1 MANKV
6 PAKKPQI
13 SKPDILKSAEELG
26 DMQMASLYSL
36 SRNYVKNNTDFINK
50 VINITQNVIAQNDA
64 SIASS
69 TPQMLVDTVQT
80 AVYDKK
86 KQSSKNADTPQI
98 LTDIQGLTETS
109 KDMDLFRELFP
120 IATPMFELFYEYD
133 MVYEMIPEASK
144 CFDILKDA
152 VLSSDNFSKKYL
164 IPRYD
169 DFKIDS
175 STSGINASAQQ
186 HAKLIQDIIDE
197 YDCNDMF
204 DTYINDAMKYGAKPV
219 MIIPID
225 HNFRRSAEKL
235 LKTESADDVRKLIRD
250 QYNDGA
256 EVKMESN
263 IEGFTE
269 SKTTNE
275 SGEKEYTFDSF
286 ESNGFTLEM
295 NKDLDD
301 LIAVYEDSL
310 EAEIASVSTAN
321 MTQKEKTDFDI
332 ACENKRATLKRAK
345 DPKNRKVV
353 LEEMLKAVDKMVNT
367 KVKFSY
373 GTEAMVM
380 KDASKICGQ
389 IKTMRR
395 VKNRTS
401 KNTDTNAMTMES
413 VYTSDP
419 NTLDKD
425 VEAVCEAMSGV
436 RYKKVTKKVKKYK
449 TVTGEDGKTKREPY
463 ETEVESFQLITDD
476 SVALEDFFDERWD
489 LEQELALEAAD
500 SDNRKVKDV
509 TVKGPRRET
518 TGSVIIPLM
527 PDTVVPISVHGQHI
541 GYYVIERTGTDDL
554 GSGVASLLGYR
565 NGGLSSG
572 FGLGASNL
580 YGANSTMATSDG
592 AGVLIRDMV
601 DIPMYVKDDA
611 RRVDILRSM
620 LARAISERLK
630 NPDIVDDKAFNSI
643 IYSLI
648 KDNYITKREVKITY
662 VPAHSMVYFAHEIN
676 KDTGIGIS
684 VMQKGLF
691 FAHVYIASLITNL
704 MIAIAKSADRE
715 QVNVEVG
722 MSNRIEA
729 TVQKVMRSL
738 QTKRASIDSIGN
750 IDTIMKSLGTFTRT
764 ISLRHNGNPLI
775 ELETIPGQQVDM
787 DNSLMEKALKSFVN
801 SLYVPH
807 SAVNFLDDTEYAR
820 SISLQNALFMSK
832 IVSFQARYQQC
843 ASKFVRIL
851 IRNKYPEKIL
861 TKENA
866 QRIRENKGKMSETT
880 AGVTSS
886 QDLIDLTKVFTD
898 LPSPEGLNIASLNEQ
913 ISNVST
919 FSDSMVDTLVPSEWA
934 LDEAKSELLD
944 QLKAI
949 IKNGLYKKYLPGLP
963 WDEFDN
969 IVESAKTQIV
979 QAKLKIEHPE
989 DDNSSDS
996 SDSGSSNFS
1005 GF

>member
-1 MANKV
+1 MANKT

-36 SRNYVKNNTDFINK
+36 SRNYVKANTDFINS

-80 AVYDKK
+80 SIYDKK
-86 KQSSKNADTPQI
+86 KQSAKNAETPQI

-152 VLSSDNFSKKYL
+152 VLSADNFSKKYL

-186 HAKLIQDIIDE
+186 HAQLIQDVIDE
-197 YDCNDMF
+197 YDCNELF
-204 DTYINDAMKYGAKPV
+204 DGYINDAMKYGAKPV
-219 MIIPID
+219 MIVPID
-225 HNFRRSAEKL
+225 HNFRKSAEKL
-235 LKTESADDVRKLIRD
+235 LKTESSDDVRKLIRS
-250 QYNDGA
+250 QYSDGA

-263 IEGFTE
+263 IEGFT
-269 SKTTNE
+269 TNE
-275 SGEKEYTFDSF
+275 SGDVFDSF
-286 ESNGFTLEM
+286 NSNGFTLEM
-295 NKDLDD
+295 NKEVDEL
-301 LIAVYEDSL
+301 LAIYEDGL
-310 EAEIASVSTAN
+310 EAEIASIPTAN
-321 MTQKEKTDFDI
+321 MTTAEKAEFDVV
-332 ACENKRATLKRAK
+332 CESKRKILKRAK
-345 DPKNRKVV
+345 DHKNRKAVM
-353 LEEMLKAVDKMVNT
+353 EEMLKTIDNMVNT

-380 KDASKICGQ
+380 RDASKICGQ

-395 VKNRTS
+395 VKNRAKAQETGNS
-401 KNTDTNAMTMES
+401 SVSMES
-413 VYTSDP
+413 AYTSDP
-419 NTLDKD
+419 LTLENDID
-425 VEAVCEAMSGV
+425 AVCEAMSGV
-436 RYKKVTKKVKKYK
+436 RYKKVTKKVQKYR
-449 TVTGEDGKTKREPY
+449 TEFDENGKVKQVPY
-463 ETEVESFQLITDD
+463 TADVESYQLTTDD
-476 SVALEDFFDERWD
+476 SVSLEDFFDERYGID
-489 LEQELALEAAD
+489 DVQTEAAD
-500 SDNRKVKDV
+500 HDNRKVPDA
-509 TVKGPRRET
+509 TTKGPHRES

-541 GYYVIERTGTDDL
+541 GYYVIERTGSDDL

-565 NGGLSSG
+565 NGGLNSG
-572 FGLGASNL
+572 FGLGTANL
-580 YGANSTMATSDG
+580 YGANSTMATGDG

-662 VPAHSMVYFAHEIN
+662 VPSHSMVYFAHEIN
-676 KDTGIGIS
+676 KDTGIGVS

-832 IVSFQARYQQC
+832 VVSFQSKYQAN
-843 ASKFVRIL
+843 ASKFIRIL

-861 TKENA
+861 TKENT
-866 QRIRENKGKMSETT
+866 QRIKENRGKMNVTT
-880 AGVTSS
+880 AGVTSA

-913 ISNVST
+913 ISNVTT
-919 FSDSMVDTLVPSEWA
+919 FSDTMVDTLVPSEWA
-934 LDEAKSELLD
+934 LDQSKSELLD
-944 QLKAI
+944 QLKAVM
-949 IKNGLYKKYLPGLP
+949 KNGLLKKYLPGLP
-963 WDEFDN
+963 WDEFDS

-979 QAKLKIEHPE
+979 QAKLKIAHPE
-989 DDNSSDS
+989 DDENGG
-996 SDSGSSNFS
+996 SGSSF
-1005 GF
+1005 

>member
-1 MANKV
+1 MANKL
-6 PAKKPQI
+6 PTKKPQI

-36 SRNYVKNNTDFINK
+36 SRNYVKSNTDFINA

-80 AVYDKK
+80 AVADKQ
-86 KQSSKNADTPQI
+86 KQSRKNADTPQI

-152 VLSSDNFSKKYL
+152 VLSADNFSKKYL

-175 STSGINASAQQ
+175 TTSGINASAQQ

-197 YDCNDMF
+197 YDCNDLF
-204 DTYINDAMKYGAKPV
+204 DNFINDAMKYGAKPV
-219 MIIPID
+219 MIVPID

-235 LKTESADDVRKLIRD
+235 LKTESSDDVRKLIRN
-250 QYNDGA
+250 QYSDGA

-263 IEGFTE
+263 IEGFT
-269 SKTTNE
+269 TNE
-275 SGEKEYTFDSF
+275 SGEVTKFDPYD
-286 ESNGFTLEM
+286 SNGFTLEM
-295 NKDLDD
+295 QKEFDD
-301 LIAVYEDSL
+301 LLAIYEDAL

-321 MTQKEKTDFDI
+321 MGQKEKTEFDV
-332 ACENKRATLKRAK
+332 ACESKRAIVKRAK
-345 DPKNRKVV
+345 DPKNRKAA
-353 LEEMLKAVDKMVNT
+353 LEEVLKMVDKMVNT

-380 KDASKICGQ
+380 RDASKICGQ

-395 VKNRTS
+395 VKQRSNS
-401 KNTDTNAMTMES
+401 QNNSGADSMTMES

-419 NTLDKD
+419 NVLDRD
-425 VEAVCEAMSGV
+425 VDVVCEAMSGIKF
-436 RYKKVTKKVKKYK
+436 KKVTKQVKKYK
-449 TVTGEDGKTKREPY
+449 TEIGTDGKAKRVPY
-463 ETEVESFQLITDD
+463 MEDVEVFQLCTDD
-476 SVALEDFFDERWD
+476 TVSMEDYFDERYD
-489 LEQELALEAAD
+489 LDDLQVEGASAD
-500 SDNRKVKDV
+500 KRKVTDA
-509 TVKGPRRET
+509 TIKGPNRES

-541 GYYVIERTGTDDL
+541 GYYVIERTGSDDL

-580 YGANSTMATSDG
+580 YGANSNMATSDG
-592 AGVLIRDMV
+592 AGVLIRDMI

-611 RRVDILRSM
+611 RRIDILRSM

-648 KDNYITKREVKITY
+648 KDDYITKREVKITY
-662 VPAHSMVYFAHEIN
+662 VPTHSMVYFAHEIDKN
-676 KDTGIGIS
+676 NGVGVS

-832 IVSFQARYQQC
+832 IVSFQSKYQAC

-866 QRIRENKGKMSETT
+866 QRIRENKGKQSSAT

-913 ISNVST
+913 ISNVGT
-919 FSDSMVDTLVPSEWA
+919 FSDSMVESLVPSEWA
-934 LDEAKSELLD
+934 LDSSKSELMD
-944 QLKAI
+944 QLKAVM
-949 IKNGLYKKYLPGLP
+949 KNGLYKKYLPGLP
-963 WDEFDN
+963 WAEFDN

-989 DDNSSDS
+989 DDQNSE
-996 SDSGSSNFS
+996 